1 MLKGTGDHLIQT
13 SRESLPTIH
22 KDLQREKKMFL
33 LCSIRL
39 VGVSLSKESS
49 REWLSSNRFHL
60 VCLKIRKVNSL
71 WVCSVSRTKLFGILT
86 GLEHLYLRVMWLGN
100 RLPIGQ
106 LTASSPST
114 LAFPRIQLKVV
125 ASVSQ
130 QKSLPSWKKLQ
141 LSILWSLPGKQTFL
155 KTALKANWCTL

>member
-1 MLKGTGDHLIQT
+1 MLKGTGDHSIQS
-13 SRESLPTIH
+13 SRESLPIIH
-22 KDLQREKKMFL
+22 EESQREKKTTFL
-33 LCSIRL
+33 LCSVRL

-71 WVCSVSRTKLFGILT
+71 WVCSVSCTKLFGILT
-86 GLEHLYLRVMWLGN
+86 GLERFYLRVMWLGN

-106 LTASSPST
+106 LAASSPST

-130 QKSLPSWKKLQ
+130 QKLCLLERSCNFAFCDP
-141 LSILWSLPGKQTFL
+141 FL
-155 KTALKANWCTL
+155 ENRPF